1 MHRSKLAKRL
11 WLLLAVAACTAYF
24 YNLGVPPLVGPDE
37 PRYAQVAR
45 EMYERGDLVTPTLAG
60 QTWFEKPALL
70 YWLMAAGYRL
80 LGVTELAAR
89 LGSAVSGLLTVLLIA
104 LLARRTESRAVEE
117 GAGEKAQGFGLTTAA
132 LTASTLGLMVFS
144 RGASFDIVLTATVTL
159 ALTCFFRAELD
170 GRGARGRWLA
180 GFWVGVGLSLLA
192 KGLIGVVLPCGVVGL
207 YLLLAR
213 RPRELF
219 RTGWWW
225 GVPLAAG
232 VASLWYAP
240 VIARHGWTFVDE
252 FFVQHHFARYVSDKY
267 HHSQP
272 FYFYLP
278 VLLLLA
284 LPWTPFLVAA
294 VAGARRWNW
303 RATDAGSRLRLFA
316 LAWMFV
322 PVAFFSLSGSK
333 LPGYILPALPGAA
346 LLAGDVLARFVR
358 GEGGRGAMRA
368 TGVLALLFAVAAP
381 FVAHYGRIVPVACA
395 LAIAAPSAVAGVFV
409 VWRTERRV
417 LSVLAVAGCLFLTVL
432 LIAACGLRDVAER
445 DSVRGLLRRADA
457 RGYASLPVV
466 QLHTI
471 ERTSEF
477 YAAGRLV
484 YDEQGEPRKFEGT
497 GVVLEAARER
507 GGRVLVL
514 VPLEELRQVMEDPR
528 LESELIGDNGVYAL
542 AYVKTK

>member
-1 MHRSKLAKRL
+1 LHRSKLAKRL
-11 WLLLAVAACTAYF
+11 WLLLAVVACAAYF
-24 YNLGVPPLVGPDE
+24 YNLGAPPLVGPDE

-117 GAGEKAQGFGLTTAA
+117 GAGEKAQGFGLTTAT

-170 GRGARGRWLA
+170 ERGARGRWLA
-180 GFWVGVGLSLLA
+180 GFWAGVGLSLLA

-278 VLLLLA
+278 ILLLLA
-284 LPWTPFLVAA
+284 LPWTPFLVAS

-316 LAWMFV
+316 LAWMLV

-346 LLAGDVLARFVR
+346 LLAGDALARFVR

-368 TGVLALLFAVAAP
+368 TGVLALLFAIAAP

-395 LAIAAPSAVAGVFV
+395 LAIAGPSAVAGVFV
-409 VWRTERRV
+409 AWRTERRA
-417 LSVLAVAGCLFLTVL
+417 LSALAVAGCLFLTVM

-484 YDEQGEPRKFEGT
+484 YDEHGEPRKFEGT

-514 VPLEELRQVMEDPR
+514 VPLEELRQVTEDPR